1 MITEYD
7 DASHLLYVLLLN
19 NGYVHAVALGLLS
32 QEQYTYIIWYIN
44 KYNNELLYYM

>member
-32 QEQYTYIIWYIN
+32 QEQAKLIDN
-44 KYNNELLYYM
+44 QLQLLI